1 MFIKGVILSSYGVN
15 GYARVKSISN
25 NFCDFINLK
34 NNKVL
39 LKKSNSS
46 SVEVKVV
53 DVNIKGNSLFLK
65 FEEID
70 TPEAVR
76 PLIGFELWVD
86 DSLASSL
93 KEGEYYLGK
102 LIGYAIVNN
111 NKKLG
116 EVVAFFEYLNSVF
129 LEVRVGIKFFF
140 IPFLSIYIGDI
151 NAQEKTIEL
160 KVLDLL
166 K

>member
-46 SVEVKVV
+46 SFEVKVV

>member
-15 GYARVKSISN
+15 GYAKVKSISN
-25 NFCDFINLK
+25 NFDDFINLK

-39 LKKSNSS
+39 LKKNNSFS
-46 SVEVKVV
+46 IEVKVV
-53 DVNIKGNSLFLK
+53 DVNVKNNSLFLK
-65 FEEID
+65 FEGIN
-70 TPEAVR
+70 TPELVK

-102 LIGYAIVNN
+102 LIGYAIVND

-129 LEVRVGIKFFF
+129 LEVKAGIKFFF

-151 NAQEKTIEL
+151 DAEKKTIEL

-166 K
+166 R

>member
-15 GYARVKSISN
+15 GYARIKSISN

-39 LKKSNSS
+39 LKKSNGFAI
-46 SVEVKVV
+46 EVKVI
-53 DVNIKGNSLFLK
+53 DVNIKSNSLFLK
-65 FEEID
+65 FEGID
-70 TPEAVR
+70 APESVK

-102 LIGYAIVNN
+102 LIGYTIVNDN
-111 NKKLG
+111 RKLG
-116 EVVAFFEYLNSVF
+116 EVVAFFEYLNNVF
-129 LEVRVGIKFFF
+129 LEVKVGIKFFF
-140 IPFLSIYIGDI
+140 IPFLSIYIGNID
-151 NAQEKTIEL
+151 AREKTIEL

-166 K
+166 R

>member
-15 GYARVKSISN
+15 GYAKVKSISN

-39 LKKSNSS
+39 LKKNNDFPI
-46 SVEVKVV
+46 EVKVV
-53 DVNIKGNSLFLK
+53 DVDIKSNSLFLK
-65 FEEID
+65 FEGID
-70 TPEAVR
+70 TPESAKS
-76 PLIGFELWVD
+76 LIGFELWVD

-102 LIGYAIVNN
+102 LIGYSIVNDN
-111 NKKLG
+111 RKLG
-116 EVVAFFEYLNSVF
+116 EVVAFFEYLNSIF
-129 LEVRVGIKFFF
+129 LEVKVGVKFFF

-151 NAQEKTIEL
+151 NAGEKTIEL

>member
-15 GYARVKSISN
+15 GYARIKSISN

-39 LKKSNSS
+39 LKKSNGFAI
-46 SVEVKVV
+46 EVKVI
-53 DVNIKGNSLFLK
+53 DVNIKSNSLFLK
-65 FEEID
+65 FEGID
-70 TPEAVR
+70 APESVK

-102 LIGYAIVNN
+102 LIGYTIVNDN
-111 NKKLG
+111 RKLG
-116 EVVAFFEYLNSVF
+116 EVVAFFEYLNNVF
-129 LEVRVGIKFFF
+129 LEVKVGIKFFF
-140 IPFLSIYIGDI
+140 IPFLSIYIGNID
-151 NAQEKTIEL
+151 AREKTIEL
-160 KVLDLL
+160 KFLDLL
-166 K
+166 R

>member
-34 NNKVL
+34 DNKVL
-39 LKKSNSS
+39 LKKSNGFTI
-46 SVEVKVV
+46 EVKVV
-53 DVNIKGNSLFLK
+53 DVNIKGNSLYLK
-65 FEEID
+65 FEGIN
-70 TPEAVR
+70 TPESVKS
-76 PLIGFELWVD
+76 LIGFELWVD

-102 LIGYAIVNN
+102 LIGYTIVNDN
-111 NKKLG
+111 RRLG
-116 EVVAFFEYLNSVF
+116 EVVSFFEYLNRVF
-129 LEVRVGIKFFF
+129 LEVKVGIKFFF

-151 NAQEKTIEL
+151 DAREKTIEL

-166 K
+166 R

>member
-15 GYARVKSISN
+15 GYAKIKSISN
-25 NFCDFINLK
+25 NFCDFIDLK

-39 LKKSNSS
+39 LKKINSS
-46 SVEVKVV
+46 AIEVKIV
-53 DVNIKGNSLFLK
+53 DVSIKGNSLFLK
-65 FEEID
+65 FEGIN
-70 TPEAVR
+70 TPEAVK

-86 DSLASSL
+86 DLLASSL

-116 EVVAFFEYLNSVF
+116 EVIAFFEYLNSVF
-129 LEVRVGIKFFF
+129 LEVKVGIRFFF
-140 IPFLSIYIGDI
+140 IPFLSVYIGDI
-151 NAQEKTIEL
+151 NVQEKTIEL

>member
-1 MFIKGVILSSYGVN
+1 MFVKGVILSSYGVN
-15 GYARVKSISN
+15 GYAKVKSISN

-39 LKKSNSS
+39 LKKNNDFAI
-46 SVEVKVV
+46 EVKVV
-53 DVNIKGNSLFLK
+53 DVNIKSNSLFLK
-65 FEEID
+65 FEGIN
-70 TPEAVR
+70 TPELVK

-93 KEGEYYLGK
+93 EKGEYYLGR
-102 LIGYAIVNN
+102 LIGYSIINN

-116 EVVAFFEYLNSVF
+116 KVVAFFEYLNSAF
-129 LEVRVGIKFFF
+129 LEVKVGIKFFF
-140 IPFLSIYIGDI
+140 IPFLSIYIGNIDAE
-151 NAQEKTIEL
+151 NKTIEL

-166 K
+166 R

>member
-86 DSLASSL
+86 DLLASSL

-151 NAQEKTIEL
+151 NTQEKTIEL

>member
-15 GYARVKSISN
+15 GYARIKSISN

-34 NNKVL
+34 NNNVL
-39 LKKSNSS
+39 LKKSNGFAI
-46 SVEVKVV
+46 EVKVI
-53 DVNIKGNSLFLK
+53 DVNIKSNSLFLK
-65 FEEID
+65 FEGID
-70 TPEAVR
+70 APESVK

-102 LIGYAIVNN
+102 LIGYTIVNDN
-111 NKKLG
+111 RKLG
-116 EVVAFFEYLNSVF
+116 EVVAFFEYLNNVF
-129 LEVRVGIKFFF
+129 LEVKVGIKFFF
-140 IPFLSIYIGDI
+140 IPFLNIYIGNID
-151 NAQEKTIEL
+151 AGEKTIEL

-166 K
+166 R